1 MKRNNKKA
9 LYEKIMR
16 NVSKQV
22 KNALNED
29 LKEAMMR
36 ERKEAAKKLIAI
48 IKASD
53 FEFEYP
59 EMLNRNEFLPIADMV
74 SRYFMQDYGIPEE
87 EIDKEQYIM
96 ALKMTISNFRD
107 APVDLQKFFKLP
119 TPNGMEEKLFKVIV
133 KNMSDENIQPG
144 EAAIT
149 IIKTAQKLNWNPE
162 KITEFVIQFAQWTF
176 MNITN

>member
-1 MKRNNKKA
+1 MKRNNKKT

-29 LKEAMMR
+29 QKEAMMR

-74 SRYFMQDYGIPEE
+74 SRYFMQEYGIPEE

-96 ALKMTISNFRD
+96 ALKMTITNFRQ
-107 APVDLQKFFKLP
+107 APINMKKFAQLP
-119 TPNGMEEKLFKVIV
+119 TPDNMEEKLFKTVV
-133 KNMSDENIQPG
+133 NNMANEKIPAGQ
-144 EAAIT
+144 AAMT
-149 IIKTAQKLNWNPE
+149 IIKTAQGLKVTPE
-162 KITEFVIQFAQWTF
+162 KITDFVIHFSQWVY
-176 MNITN
+176 MNIAD